1 MEEGVALNVAPIAEQ
16 SNFTLIRKTMRAV
29 VIKPHPIVFNKVERL
44 IHVNGMS
51 FEEEFIAKVISEHLA
66 KQKNGKLPTI
76 TDAFE
81 IYMHEAKSSHRPTF
95 VKHAN
100 YHFRSF
106 KEFFGDLTLDELKHW
121 HITEYR
127 DYQLNRGLSPVSIR
141 KHNNTLNAIINMAFK
156 HLDIDKL
163 SPFRALR
170 IRGESD
176 VTSRIPHITEELIQA
191 VKKRLLL
198 NDAPY
203 HLVALIQ
210 LNTGMR
216 ISEPTLAR
224 LDDCVLEH
232 EIPHLWVRKND
243 LTDRKTLASIR
254 AVPLCGDSLVAAK
267 KLYKLA
273 RREGSEWF
281 VPQYARENGNST
293 CSATMN
299 KYLKELGFR
308 SHMFRH
314 AFIDRLKA
322 NNDIPTKLAES
333 ITGHSRGGSE
343 FDTYGSVGYTL
354 EQKRDVILKV
364 LI

>member
-1 MEEGVALNVAPIAEQ
+1 MTELIASQSPAIAISAVKTLVKIRGV
-16 SNFTLIRKTMRAV
+16 T
-29 VIKPHPIVFNKVERL
+29 
-44 IHVNGMS
+44 
-51 FEEEFIAKVISEHLA
+51 FEEDFVAELISKHFNEQTL
-66 KQKNGKLPTI
+66 QESPTI
-76 TDAFE
+76 TTAFE
-81 IYMHEAKSSHRPTF
+81 IYIREHPHSHRKKFLDNSTRYF
-95 VKHAN
+95 T
-100 YHFRSF
+100 YFLDL
-106 KEFFGDLTLDELKHW
+106 FGDLRLDELRHH
-121 HITEYR
+121 HITQYR
-127 DYQLNRGLSPVSIR
+127 DFQLQRGLKPSSVR

-176 VTSRIPHITEELIQA
+176 VTSKIPPITEDLIQA
-191 VKKRLLL
+191 VKKRLMKS
-198 NDAPY
+198 DAPY
-203 HLVALIQ
+203 RLIALIQ

-224 LDDCVLEH
+224 LDDCVLDH
-232 EIPHLWVRKND
+232 DIPHLWVRKNE
-243 LTDRKTLASIR
+243 LSDRKTLASIR
-254 AVPLCGDSLVAAK
+254 AVPLCGESLLAAK
-267 KLYKLA
+267 KLYKFA
-273 RREGSEWF
+273 QRDGSDWL
-281 VPQYARENGNST
+281 VPQYARDNGNST

-299 KYLKELGFR
+299 KCLKDLGFR

-364 LI
+364 LV

>member
-1 MEEGVALNVAPIAEQ
+1 MTDRPDRQSPAIVGDVVKKLVIVKGV
-16 SNFTLIRKTMRAV
+16 T
-29 VIKPHPIVFNKVERL
+29 
-44 IHVNGMS
+44 
-51 FEEEFIAKVISEHLA
+51 FEEDFVAELISKHFNEQAL
-66 KQKNGKLPTI
+66 KGSPTI
-76 TDAFE
+76 TTAFE
-81 IYMHEAKSSHRPTF
+81 IYMREHPHSHRRKFFDNSTR
-95 VKHAN
+95 
-100 YHFRSF
+100 YF
-106 KEFFGDLTLDELKHW
+106 KYFIDQFGDLRLDELRHH
-121 HITEYR
+121 HITQYR
-127 DYQLNRGLSPVSIR
+127 DHQLRRGLKPSSVR

-176 VTSRIPHITEELIQA
+176 VTSRIPQITEELIQA

-299 KYLKELGFR
+299 KYLKDLGFR

>member
-1 MEEGVALNVAPIAEQ
+1 VIAGDTVKKLVKIKGV
-16 SNFTLIRKTMRAV
+16 T
-29 VIKPHPIVFNKVERL
+29 
-44 IHVNGMS
+44 
-51 FEEEFIAKVISEHLA
+51 FEEDFVAELISKHFNEQAL
-66 KQKNGKLPTI
+66 KKSPTI
-76 TDAFE
+76 TTAFE
-81 IYMHEAKSSHRPTF
+81 IYIREHPHSHRRKFFDNSTR
-95 VKHAN
+95 
-100 YHFRSF
+100 YF
-106 KEFFGDLTLDELKHW
+106 KYFLELFGDLRLEELRHQ
-121 HITEYR
+121 HITQYR
-127 DYQLNRGLSPVSIR
+127 DHQLQRGLKPSSVR

-163 SPFRALR
+163 SPFRALQ

-176 VTSRIPHITEELIQA
+176 VTSRIPPINDDLIQA
-191 VKKRLLL
+191 VKKRLMTS
-198 NDAPY
+198 DAPY
-203 HLVALIQ
+203 RLIALIQ

-232 EIPHLWVRKND
+232 EIPHLWVRKNE
-243 LTDRKTLASIR
+243 LTDRKTVASIR
-254 AVPLCGDSLVAAK
+254 PIPLCGESLVAAK
-267 KLYKLA
+267 KLFKLA
-273 RREGSEWF
+273 KKEGSEWF
-281 VPQYARENGNST
+281 VPQYARDNGNST

-299 KYLKELGFR
+299 KSLKDLGFR

-343 FDTYGSVGYTL
+343 FDAYGSVGYTL

>member
-1 MEEGVALNVAPIAEQ
+1 MLKIGLNAVSKSIQNTTNQFTGAPSTSGGDTLKKIVKIKDVA
-16 SNFTLIRKTMRAV
+16 
-29 VIKPHPIVFNKVERL
+29 
-44 IHVNGMS
+44 
-51 FEEEFIAKVISEHLA
+51 FEEDFVAELISRHFNEQALKA
-66 KQKNGKLPTI
+66 SPTI
-76 TDAFE
+76 TTAFE
-81 IYMHEAKSSHRPTF
+81 IYMREHPHSHRKKFAYNSTRYF
-95 VKHAN
+95 T
-100 YHFRSF
+100 YFL
-106 KEFFGDLTLDELKHW
+106 EQFGDLRLDELRHH
-121 HITEYR
+121 HITQYR
-127 DYQLNRGLSPVSIR
+127 DFQLERGLMPTSVR

-163 SPFRALR
+163 SPFRALQ
-170 IRGESD
+170 IRGEAD
-176 VTSRIPHITEELIQA
+176 VTSRIPHITDELIQS
-191 VKKRLLL
+191 VKKRLLTRDL
-198 NDAPY
+198 PY
-203 HLVALIQ
+203 RLVALIQ

-216 ISEPTLAR
+216 ISEPTLAK
-224 LDDCVLEH
+224 LEDCVLEH
-232 EIPHLWVRKND
+232 VIPHLWVRKNR
-243 LTDRKTLASIR
+243 LTDRKTIASIR

-273 RREGSEWF
+273 QREGSEWF
-281 VPQYARENGNST
+281 IPQYARENGNST

-299 KYLKELGFR
+299 KCLRDLGFR